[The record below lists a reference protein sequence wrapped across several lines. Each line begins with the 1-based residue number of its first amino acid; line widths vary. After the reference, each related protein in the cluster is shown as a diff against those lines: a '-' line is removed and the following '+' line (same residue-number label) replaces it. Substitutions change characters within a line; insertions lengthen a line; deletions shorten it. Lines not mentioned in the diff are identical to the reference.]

1 MSNQLTRDDFSRD
14 EEYAEYQ
21 QRIQEM
27 EASEL
32 RYNIQILEGVRAS
45 QRETPCQT
53 FKMKKRSIPL
63 SVFIQVYPFNELVD
77 CGLEFTLEELM
88 ELKRLYYTL
97 DEGDQQL
104 YIDSLRRLQEM
115 ILRIKSNKIPG
126 SYGKGFQSWKEQ
138 VAANQEIKDVLHHPE
153 PRQEDI
159 DDIAYKY
166 YMENRIPST
175 PPVPQSLF
183 SKIKGLFSGGGRK
196 TAKKMYQKRRSKSH
210 STKSKSKSKSQYK
223 KSKSRSRSRS
233 KK

>member
-1 MSNQLTRDDFSRD
+1 M
-14 EEYAEYQ
+14 EQ
-21 QRIQEM
+21 Q
-27 EASEL
+27 EL
-32 RYNIQILEGVRAS
+32 EKNIQIFKNDRPEI
-45 QRETPCQT
+45 TPCEM
-53 FKMKKRSIPL
+53 FINLKKSVPL
-63 SVFIQVYPFNELVD
+63 SVFIRVYPFNELVD

-115 ILRIKSNKIPG
+115 IIRIKSNKIPG

-138 VAANQEIKDVLHHPE
+138 VAANQEIKDVLHNPE

-175 PPVPQSLF
+175 PPVPPVPQSLF
-183 SKIKGLFSGGGRK
+183 SKFKSLFSGGGRK
-196 TAKKMYQKRRSKSH
+196 TAKKMYQKKR
-210 STKSKSKSKSQYK
+210 
-223 KSKSRSRSRS
+223 SKSRSKKSRS
-233 KK
+233 KKSRSKSRSNK